1 VQSVASRADDGKVEK
16 ISPQIVNNLEIMKET
31 FVEMSAEIDQMH
43 ASFREQV
50 DLLTKM
56 YEKQQ
61 GDYNGFRNDIQ

>member
-1 VQSVASRADDGKVEK
+1 
-16 ISPQIVNNLEIMKET
+16 
-31 FVEMSAEIDQMH
+31 MH

-61 GDYNGFRNDIQ
+61 TDYEGFKADI